1 MINHTKGP
9 WTFREQGDAN
19 QYVILD
25 ADGHWLAS
33 LQHNG
38 EPLVDHQRANLALMT
53 AAPDL
58 LAALEEVLDCAKTTL
73 SVGAS
78 MRSRAAIAKAKEV
91 A

>member
-1 MINHTKGP
+1 MSDHTMGP
-9 WTFREQGDAN
+9 WTFREQGEAN

-25 ADGHWLAS
+25 AEGRWLAS

-58 LAALEEVLDCAKTTL
+58 LDALKYILQWGHCPDADDK
-73 SVGAS
+73 A
-78 MRSRAAIAKAKEV
+78 RAAIAKAKEV